1 MEDIIAYSII
11 ASFPVVVIFGAVL
24 LRRYFVRS
32 RARKVTQIEQRWE
45 QVDKEAA
52 RDRQSYQQQ
61 QKDDRLLAQARSE
74 EAVQLRDRAERE
86 RIKGMQNVTPTYR
99 NLGNAG
105 AQRYDTKTGT
115 IQTAVYDNTTND
127 TQWRTLGGSGGNTSV
142 QTALGGSGGTT
153 SAQPVAKSSTDLFT
167 GMAIGSLVNSLF
179 SSPSYSRPS
188 SDDSSSQKSSSSSWS
203 DSSSSDSSSSDSGP
217 SSDW

>member
-11 ASFPVVVIFGAVL
+11 AIIPVVVVYGAVL
-24 LRRYFVRS
+24 LRRRFVRS
-32 RARKVTQIEQRWE
+32 REQTIKLRQE
-45 QVDKEAA
+45 QNEWFANQT
-52 RDRQSYQQQ
+52 RDYRQELQ
-61 QKDDRLLAQARSE
+61 
-74 EAVQLRDRAERE
+74 DRAKQN
-86 RIKGMQNVTPTYR
+86 RINSMQNVTPTYP
-99 NLGNAG
+99 NLGNAS
-105 AQRYDTKTGT
+105 AQ
-115 IQTAVYDNTTND
+115 NTSND
-127 TQWRTLGGSGGNTSV
+127 SQWRTLGGGGGNRSV

-153 SAQPVAKSSTDLFT
+153 SAQPVTNSSTDLFT

-188 SDDSSSQKSSSSSWS
+188 SDDSSSQKSSYSSWS